1 MSESGHEYTFR
12 GCGWPAKTTKICAI
26 ADQPL
31 VNGPDNSVGS
41 KLRQSLH
48 SCSTCHLVDGRRSG
62 PQGLLSNI
70 RTEAG
75 DRCMVSLSPHNSP
88 LVMSQCGSKGSPVNI
103 AQMVACV
110 GQQARLVVWHVHGP
124 EAPAAAHAATAVHQL
139 MRVCIVPLCTTQPEA
154 GRRPVDVDAQMHRCL
169 RHEMNPAGF
178 LCDPRCIV

>member
-1 MSESGHEYTFR
+1 M
-12 GCGWPAKTTKICAI
+12 
-26 ADQPL
+26 
-31 VNGPDNSVGS
+31 GS

-110 GQQARLVVWHVHGP
+110 GQQVGPARRLTRVGRV
-124 EAPAAAHAATAVHQL
+124 PAAVRWLA
-139 MRVCIVPLCTTQPEA
+139 CS
-154 GRRPVDVDAQMHRCL
+154 HRASVQ
-169 RHEMNPAGF
+169 H
-178 LCDPRCIV
+178 